1 MTWYDFNEKIA
12 NVIYRLFKKGIIKV
26 SLGRCGKH
34 FACSRGCSFSGIK
47 KIEVGNNVS
56 LGNDCR
62 IMTTLAKVKIGNNV
76 MFGPNVTIL
85 SGNHRI
91 NYLGKCMTEV
101 HDCDKEGIEDKD
113 IILEDDNWIGA
124 NATILK
130 GVIIGKGAV
139 VAACA
144 LVTKDVP
151 AYSIVGGIPA
161 KVIKMRFSREEIV
174 KHEDMIQEIKK

>member
-1 MTWYDFNEKIA
+1 M
-12 NVIYRLFKKGIIKV
+12 LFFW
-26 SLGRCGKH
+26 H
-34 FACSRGCSFSGIK
+34 K

-85 SGNHRI
+85 SGNQRI

-113 IILEDDNWIGA
+113 IIFEGDNWIGA

-130 GVIIGKGAV
+130 GVIIGKGDV

-174 KHEDMIQEIKK
+174 KHEDMI

>member
-1 MTWYDFNEKIA
+1 
-12 NVIYRLFKKGIIKV
+12 
-26 SLGRCGKH
+26 
-34 FACSRGCSFSGIK
+34 
-47 KIEVGNNVS
+47 
-56 LGNDCR
+56 
-62 IMTTLAKVKIGNNV
+62 MTTLAKVKIGNNV

-113 IILEDDNWIGA
+113 IIFEGDNWIGA

-130 GVIIGKGAV
+130 GVIIGKRDV
-139 VAACA
+139 VEACA

>member
-12 NVIYRLFKKGIIKV
+12 NVMYRVFKKPIIKA
-26 SLGRCGKH
+26 SFGKCGKH
-34 FACSRGCSFSGIK
+34 FACSRGCSFAGIK
-47 KIEVGNNVS
+47 NIEVGNHVS
-56 LGNDCR
+56 FGNDCR
-62 IMTTLAKVKIGNNV
+62 IMTTLAKVKISDNV
-76 MFGPNVTIL
+76 MFGPHVTVL

-91 NYLGKCMTEV
+91 NYVGKCMTDV
-101 HDCDKEGIEDKD
+101 HDCDKEGSEDKD
-113 IILEDDNWIGA
+113 IIFEGDNWIGA
-124 NATILK
+124 NSTILK

-174 KHEDMIQEIKK
+174 KHEDMI

>member
-1 MTWYDFNEKIA
+1 
-12 NVIYRLFKKGIIKV
+12 
-26 SLGRCGKH
+26 
-34 FACSRGCSFSGIK
+34 
-47 KIEVGNNVS
+47 
-56 LGNDCR
+56 
-62 IMTTLAKVKIGNNV
+62 MTTLAKVKIGNNV

-139 VAACA
+139 VAACT

-174 KHEDMIQEIKK
+174 KHEEMI

>member
-1 MTWYDFNEKIA
+1 
-12 NVIYRLFKKGIIKV
+12 
-26 SLGRCGKH
+26 
-34 FACSRGCSFSGIK
+34 
-47 KIEVGNNVS
+47 
-56 LGNDCR
+56 
-62 IMTTLAKVKIGNNV
+62 MTTLAKVKIGNNV